1 MAHTLNTQVPAS
13 APASAPEQLV
23 LCLSRTACSSP
34 ACFLCQRVDL
44 AERSLR
50 ACPCR
55 AAHRRPCHAVART
68 SLHRGLAVTAGF
80 SGSGMRTGSGAP
92 LSGTS
97 WDAGSGTMAGRTR
110 IFGLATKM
118 GNFWLMTIPMVMPSF
133 GSPCTNAIGKGR
145 DGLPGGSG
153 KMLRTTSPVRGL
165 GSVRSRRP
173 HRVTVS
179 VRRYIDMNKV
189 ERHTSAYLWRSRPS
203 RVSAP
208 PPRGR
213 MASAPS

>member
-1 MAHTLNTQVPAS
+1 M
-13 APASAPEQLV
+13 
-23 LCLSRTACSSP
+23 LCLIRTACSSP
-34 ACFLCQRVDL
+34 ACCLCQRVDL
-44 AERSLR
+44 VERSLR

-55 AAHRRPCHAVART
+55 AAQWSPCRAVART
-68 SLHRGLAVTAGF
+68 SLHRGLAGTPGVG
-80 SGSGMRTGSGAP
+80 GSGMRTGSGAP
-92 LSGTS
+92 GSGTA

-110 IFGLATKM
+110 IFGLATMM
-118 GNFWLMTIPMVMPSF
+118 GNFRLMTIPMVMPSL
-133 GSPCTNAIGKGR
+133 GSPCTNTIGKGR
-145 DGLPGGSG
+145 DGLPGTSG
-153 KMLRTTSPVRGL
+153 MVLRTSSPVRGL

-189 ERHTSAYLWRSRPS
+189 ERHKSAYLWRSRPS

>member
-1 MAHTLNTQVPAS
+1 M
-13 APASAPEQLV
+13 
-23 LCLSRTACSSP
+23 LCLIRTESSSP

-68 SLHRGLAVTAGF
+68 SLHRGAVARTSLHRGLAGTPGI

-145 DGLPGGSG
+145 DGLPGASG

-189 ERHTSAYLWRSRPS
+189 ERHKSAYLWRSRPS

-208 PPRGR
+208 PPRGH